1 MQKKKCKCNL
11 ENLNCINIDNHM
23 NTLEK
28 LFSEIKSDNQQGAQP
43 VFRGIIGDKVAQAL
57 DVRKAALV
65 QKRFNES
72 EKIEE
77 AKNMYDAPA
86 HFKKGDKVYI
96 IDSGGD
102 VNFEGVI
109 AGFEGRDQVKVKGT
123 GSDKGK
129 TVTEHGKFI
138 ETIADHKLRESTE
151 SLEEDDSYNAL
162 KDAERAAGGAAAF
175 KKLPYGKKDELL
187 SIEMEK
193 LGYKRDSNRRDTW
206 VKK

>member
-77 AKNMYDAPA
+77 AKNMYDAPGQ
-86 HFKKGDKVYI
+86 FKKGDKVYI
-96 IDSGGD
+96 TSSDPGD
-102 VNFEGVI
+102 VQFEGVI
-109 AGFEGRDQVKVKGT
+109 VGFEGRDQIKIKGT
-123 GSDKGK
+123 GQDKGQ
-129 TVTEHGKFI
+129 TVTEHGKFVLKI
-138 ETIADHKLRESTE
+138 RGAGQHEGKTESTE
-151 SLEEDDSYNAL
+151 S
-162 KDAERAAGGAAAF
+162 
-175 KKLPYGKKDELL
+175 
-187 SIEMEK
+187 
-193 LGYKRDSNRRDTW
+193 
-206 VKK
+206 